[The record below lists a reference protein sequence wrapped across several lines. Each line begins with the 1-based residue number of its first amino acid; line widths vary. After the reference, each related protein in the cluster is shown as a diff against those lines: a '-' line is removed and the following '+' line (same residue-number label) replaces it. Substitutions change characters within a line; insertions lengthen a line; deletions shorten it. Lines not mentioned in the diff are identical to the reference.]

1 VAFAAVARRAVDV
14 VRLPLAM
21 IRSPFQPSCGQAWR
35 SGSNTLPGRFMSSRP
50 FQLSPDGYMVYVM
63 ARASTIRY
71 TMKPPTTERLRLR
84 RPKGSGQYPV
94 VPVRLPPDLLVAI
107 DKLAAKIKSS
117 RSEAVRLLIEAGL
130 KRRPT

>member
-1 VAFAAVARRAVDV
+1 
-14 VRLPLAM
+14 
-21 IRSPFQPSCGQAWR
+21 
-35 SGSNTLPGRFMSSRP
+35 
-50 FQLSPDGYMVYVM
+50 
-63 ARASTIRY
+63 
-71 TMKPPTTERLRLR
+71 MKPPTTERLRLR

-130 KRRPT
+130 KRKPPVKTKD